1 MAKQRG
7 DEDNSSTQW
16 KQMGTNIMSA
26 QESVGQLNIN
36 PVITVESAIKEQPGY
51 GILGARL
58 LDHGGTRVAPP
69 FGWNNDLRRYVTVF
83 DSYLPDLVDHG
94 NLMAGPVVCRSR
106 GMESNR
112 CHENIARLWLQKRKR
127 DALTGIATGYCLDG
141 DLWRQHSWGMRK
153 DSLLE
158 TLGEREKYFGIRMI
172 GIDADVFAFRTLGR
186 AQTNWPLFS
195 VEFVIRVWTEM
206 ERRIAMHCEPSV

>member
-1 MAKQRG
+1 MEQIANK
-7 DEDNSSTQW
+7 DNSRSEREKT
-16 KQMGTNIMSA
+16 GSNVSGE
-26 QESVGQLNIN
+26 QENVGALNPN
-36 PVITVESAIKEQPGY
+36 LLAKVEAAIKEQPEF
-51 GILGARL
+51 GILRAKL
-58 LDHGGTRVAPP
+58 LEHGKTEVVPP
-69 FGWNNDLRRYVTVF
+69 GGWNNNLQQYVVIG
-83 DSYLPDLVDHG
+83 DPDLAALIDHG
-94 NLMAGPVVCRSR
+94 YLMAGPVVCRSR

-186 AQTNWPLFS
+186 EQTNWPLFS

>member
-1 MAKQRG
+1 MEQIANK
-7 DEDNSSTQW
+7 DNSRSEREKT
-16 KQMGTNIMSA
+16 GSNVSGE
-26 QESVGQLNIN
+26 QENVGALNPN
-36 PVITVESAIKEQPGY
+36 LLAKVEAAIKEQPEF
-51 GILGARL
+51 GILRAEL
-58 LDHGGTRVAPP
+58 LEHGGTEVVPP
-69 FGWNNDLRRYVTVF
+69 GGWNNNLQQYVVIG
-83 DSYLPDLVDHG
+83 DPDLAALIDHG
-94 NLMAGPVVCRSR
+94 YLMAGPVVCRSR

>member
-106 GMESNR
+106 GMVPCD
-112 CHENIARLWLQKRKR
+112 CHGNIARLWLQKRKR
-127 DALTGIATGYCLDG
+127 DALIGIATGYCLDG
-141 DLWRQHSWGMRK
+141 DVWRRHSWGIRK
-153 DSLLE
+153 HSLLE
-158 TLGEREKYFGIRMI
+158 SLGEREKYFGIRLE
-172 GIDADVFAFRTLGR
+172 GVDADIFAFKVLGEE
-186 AQTNWPLFS
+186 QTYWPLFNA
-195 VEFVIRVWTEM
+195 EFAIKVRAEL
-206 ERRIAMHCEPSV
+206 ERRIAIEAGSSM